1 MYWKVTDDIYQET
14 WRHLLEYS
22 NTELTIE
29 AIAKRHGEA
38 TSRAQHENYL
48 KQARQARA
56 CVLQAKE
63 YFDAARA
70 SSLYTG
76 PNHIYYGAISLASL
90 TMLILGDGGNALD
103 VLRRDG
109 SNTHHGLHF
118 AVDCN
123 AKSASTGIVL
133 LEKSLVKVLAKGHFQ
148 NWYNLLPARG
158 SVRAITQTI
167 NGNQAR
173 TNYEVIGGYN
183 TPKIDDL
190 VGVKKTA
197 LDLIKYLPDLDDELA
212 RYGVNVARSRT
223 NLEVKRH
230 RSGTPKDVYTWRV
243 HGCRSQSE
251 LDAFLAGF
259 YTKPGLE
266 DKFTWIGFDGAL
278 SGLVKFEF
286 DAFGAY
292 CAWPSSRET
301 MNHDTISYADIEDMH
316 ELVDL
321 YLISYQFSM
330 LSRYYPDIWV
340 GCIESQCRAAKIIER
355 TSSII
360 MKKLP
365 ILILSVLRG
374 EEVIISTHRAPWKV

>member
-22 NTELTIE
+22 NIELTIE
-29 AIAKRHGEA
+29 EITKRHGD
-38 TSRAQHENYL
+38 AQSNSQRDNYL
-48 KQARQARA
+48 KQAQQARA

-63 YFDAARA
+63 YFDAARV

-90 TMLILGDGGNALD
+90 TMLILGDGKNALD
-103 VLRRDG
+103 VLRKDS

-118 AVDCN
+118 TVECN
-123 AKSASTGIVL
+123 AKSASSGMTL
-133 LEKSLVKVLAKGHFQ
+133 LEKSLVKILDRGHFR

-158 SVRAITQTI
+158 SVHAMTKTISGDQTRAS
-167 NGNQAR
+167 
-173 TNYEVIGGYN
+173 YEAIGGYE

-190 VGVKKTA
+190 VGVKKYA
-197 LDLIKYLPDLDDELA
+197 LNLIKYLPDLDDELA
-212 RYGVNVARSRT
+212 RYGVSVTRSRT
-223 NLEVKRH
+223 NLEVKKYRGD
-230 RSGTPKDVYTWRV
+230 SVKDIYTWRV
-243 HGCRSQSE
+243 HGCRSNAE
-251 LDAFLAGF
+251 LEVFLRGF
-259 YTKPGLE
+259 YTKPGL
-266 DKFTWIGFDGAL
+266 DRKFTWSGFDGAL
-278 SGLVKFEF
+278 SGVVKFEF
-286 DAFGAY
+286 DNVGTFCG
-292 CAWPSSRET
+292 WPSSRET

-340 GCIESQCRAAKIIER
+340 ACIESQCRAAKIIER